1 MKKVLVFINL
11 ILILILSGCK
21 TQNLNKTIYA
31 FDTFIDVTLYEGT
44 KEDLNN
50 IETIFNKY
58 NILCDNYH
66 SYSGIN
72 NVYTINH
79 SQGFVEVEEEL
90 IEIFEYINT
99 FNNEFDKTFNILS
112 GNLTSLW
119 KDIINN
125 NKEINEEEI
134 KNELNIINNSKILI
148 ENKSIK
154 IDGNATIDLGSV
166 AKGYATEKVK
176 EYLISKNISKYM
188 INSGFSTVLLG
199 EKKNN
204 DYFKVGIKELDN
216 KILKLKNISIGTSA
230 ISEQMIKKDN
240 EIYHHIIDLS
250 TGFSSNKYTTLSVIG
265 ENAALCDILSTA
277 CFSMN
282 IDELENIVKKYK
294 VSIIAIKDNKIVYE
308 TSGINYYE

>member
-66 SYSGIN
+66 SYSRIN

-79 SQGFVEVEEEL
+79 GQGFVEVEEEL